1 MTNVVVSKPPLSRV
15 IADLFPGRE
24 RLLLAGVFCVSVVA
38 AVFETLGV
46 ASILPFMA
54 LVLDPG
60 AIQRSAVL
68 QRAMAIVGVTTPEGA
83 IVLAGVATVFIVAFG
98 NFAAATDLYVQQR
111 FRARTDVRFSS
122 ALFSGYLRQPYAFH
136 IRRDAP
142 SLLKV
147 LNSDIGLVING
158 ILVPSNVGASKLLMA
173 TGIMLLLVL
182 RDPLVALVVAA
193 VLLLTYAGIFRRTRR
208 AQVTL
213 AVSANRGNELRARI
227 SQEGLGG
234 IKELQVL
241 GRETESIRGFT
252 GAAGM
257 VAHAWAVS
265 TLVARIPGFV
275 LETVAFG
282 GILIASLALKT
293 SNAESAQSIIP
304 LLALYA
310 FAGYR
315 LLPALQ
321 QVFVSAVSVRF
332 HLPALRSLHSD
343 FLHVVLSRARES
355 APATTQSTRALHLRK
370 VLRLENVSFVH
381 ESATVPALRDVTLD
395 ILPNQSVGLI
405 GRTGA
410 GKTTLVDVI
419 LGLYRPTGGT
429 VTVDG
434 IPLIGDSVRAWQR
447 SVGYV
452 PQSVFLSN
460 ATVAENIAFG
470 LPVDAVDQT
479 AVRRAARLAQAEEFI
494 LEMPNGYETVVGER
508 GVRLSGGQRQRL
520 GIARALYHEPDV
532 LVFDEA
538 TSALDGLTEDAVI
551 EAIGSLVG
559 KRTVILIA
567 HRLRSVEL
575 CDQIVM
581 LDQGRMVAVGSY
593 QQLLG
598 TSDMFRRF
606 VGRPAR
612 AAPGSDTIAHQ
623 S

>member
-1 MTNVVVSKPPLSRV
+1 MTDVAGVKPSLPRI
-15 IADLFPGRE
+15 IANLFPGRE
-24 RLLLAGVFCVSVVA
+24 RLLLVVVFSVSFVA
-38 AVFETLGV
+38 AIFETAGV

-54 LVLDPG
+54 LVLDPTG
-60 AIQRSAVL
+60 LQRSAVL
-68 QRAMAIVGVTTPEGA
+68 QRAMVFAGVTTQAGGLLF
-83 IVLAGVATVFIVAFG
+83 IGVATALIVACG
-98 NFAAATDLYVQQR
+98 NFAAATDIYVQQR

-122 ALFSGYLRQPYAFH
+122 TLFAGYLRQPYAFH

-147 LNSDIGLVING
+147 LNSDVNLVING
-158 ILVPSNVGASKLLMA
+158 IIVPSFVGVSKLLMA
-173 TGIMLLLVL
+173 TGILLLLVL
-182 RDPLVALVVAA
+182 RDPRVVIIVAG
-193 VLLLTYAGIFRRTRR
+193 VLLISYLGTFRRTRA
-208 AQVTL
+208 AQVKL
-213 AVSANRGNELRARI
+213 AASAHRGTEVRARI
-227 SQEGLGG
+227 AQEGLGG

-241 GRETESIRGFT
+241 GREAESVRGFT
-252 GAAGM
+252 SAAGL
-257 VAHAWAVS
+257 VAHAGVVH

-282 GILIASLALKT
+282 GIVIASLVLTASK
-293 SNAESAQSIIP
+293 AEGAQSIVP

-321 QVFVSAVSVRF
+321 QVFGAAVSIRF
-332 HLPALRSLHSD
+332 TLPALRSLHD
-343 FLHVVLSRARES
+343 DLMRVRS
-355 APATTQSTRALHLRK
+355 AAGETAPTAGPLPTLHLK
-370 VLRLENVSFVH
+370 QVLRLENVSFTH
-381 ESATVPALRDVTLD
+381 EATETPSLSNVTLD
-395 ILPNQSVGLI
+395 IRCNQSIGLI

-419 LGLYRPTGGT
+419 LGLYPPTSGT

-434 IPLIGDSVRAWQR
+434 IPLVGDSVRAWQR

-452 PQSVFLSN
+452 PQGVFLSN

-470 LPVDAVDQT
+470 LPADAIDQT

-494 LEMPNGYETVVGER
+494 LAMPNGYNTVVGER

-559 KRTVILIA
+559 ERTVILIA
-567 HRLRSVEL
+567 HRLRSIEL

-581 LDQGRMVAVGSY
+581 LDQGRVLAVGSY
-593 QQLLG
+593 DELLG
-598 TSDMFRRF
+598 TSDSFRRF
-606 VGRPAR
+606 VGRHTPS
-612 AAPGSDTIAHQ
+612 GHESDTFAR
-623 S
+623 

>member
-1 MTNVVVSKPPLSRV
+1 MRNAEVSRPALFRI

-60 AIQRSAVL
+60 AIERSDVL
-68 QRAMAIVGVTTPEGA
+68 QKAMVITGVATQEGGLL
-83 IVLAGVATVFIVAFG
+83 LAGVVTVLIVAFG
-98 NFAAATDLYVQQR
+98 NLAAATDLYVQQR
-111 FRARTDVRFSS
+111 FRARSDVRFSS
-122 ALFSGYLRQPYAFH
+122 ALFSGYMRQPYAFH

-147 LNSDIGLVING
+147 VNSDVGLVING
-158 ILVPSNVGASKLLMA
+158 ILVPSSVGASKLLMA
-173 TGIMLLLVL
+173 IGILLLLVL
-182 RDPLVALVVAA
+182 RDPLVALLVAA
-193 VLLLTYAGIFRRTRR
+193 VLLLTYAAIFSRTRK

-213 AVSANRGNELRARI
+213 AVNANRGNELRARI

-252 GAAGM
+252 NAARM
-257 VAHAWAVS
+257 VAEAWAVN

-293 SNAESAQSIIP
+293 SDAESAESIIP

-321 QVFVSAVSVRF
+321 QVFASAVSVRF
-332 HLPALRSLHSD
+332 HLPFLRSLHTD
-343 FLHVVLSRARES
+343 FLAVGAIGPRGSTPASDSPRVLR
-355 APATTQSTRALHLRK
+355 LRK
-370 VLRLENVSFVH
+370 ALRLENVSFVH
-381 ESATVPALRDVTLD
+381 EGAAVPSLRDVSFE
-395 ILPNQSVGLI
+395 ILPNQSIGLI

-410 GKTTLVDVI
+410 GKTTLVDII
-419 LGLYRPTGGT
+419 LGLYQPTTGRVTIDGVLLNEET
-429 VTVDG
+429 V
-434 IPLIGDSVRAWQR
+434 RHWQR

-452 PQSVFLSN
+452 PQHVFLSN
-460 ATVAENIAFG
+460 ATVAENIALG
-470 LPVDAVDQT
+470 LPDEAIDQT

-494 LEMPNGYETVVGER
+494 LEMPKGYATVVGER

-559 KRTVILIA
+559 ERTVILIA

-581 LDQGRMVAVGSY
+581 LEQGRMVAVGSY
-593 QQLLG
+593 EQLLG
-598 TSDMFRRF
+598 TSDVFRRF
-606 VGRPAR
+606 VGRHAPA
-612 AAPGSDTIAHQ
+612 PQGSDTIARQ

>member
-1 MTNVVVSKPPLSRV
+1 MTGVAGAKPPLWRI
-15 IADLFPGRE
+15 IADLFPDRE
-24 RLLLAGVFCVSVVA
+24 RLLLAGVFGVSVVA
-38 AVFETLGV
+38 ALFETLGV

-60 AIQRSAVL
+60 AIQRSATL
-68 QRAMAIVGVTTPEGA
+68 QKVMAMAGITTPEGGLL
-83 IVLAGVATVFIVAFG
+83 LAGVATVVVVAFG
-98 NFAAATDLYVQQR
+98 NLAAATDLYVQQR

-122 ALFSGYLRQPYAFH
+122 ALFSGYMRQPYAFH
-136 IRRDAP
+136 VRRDAP

-147 LNSDIGLVING
+147 LNSDVSLVINS
-158 ILVPSNVGASKLLMA
+158 ILVPSLVGASKLLMA
-173 TGIMLLLVL
+173 TGILLLLVL
-182 RDPLVALVVAA
+182 RDPGVALIVAGA
-193 VLLLTYAGIFRRTRR
+193 LLVTYWAIFRQTRS
-208 AQVTL
+208 AQVKL
-213 AVSANRGNELRARI
+213 AVNANRGYEKRARI

-234 IKELQVL
+234 IKELHVL

-252 GAAGM
+252 SAARM

-275 LETVAFG
+275 IETVAFG
-282 GILIASLALKT
+282 GILIASLALET
-293 SNAESAQSIIP
+293 SRAENAQSIIP

-321 QVFVSAVSVRF
+321 QVFASAVSVRF
-332 HLPALRSLHSD
+332 NLPALRSLHDD
-343 FLHVVLSRARES
+343 FLRVGVRRARKNASLTAES
-355 APATTQSTRALHLRK
+355 PRALHLRK

-381 ESATVPALRDVTLD
+381 EGAETPSLQDVTLD
-395 ILPNQSVGLI
+395 ILPNQSIGLV

-419 LGLYRPTGGT
+419 LGLFQPTGGT

-434 IPLIGDSVRAWQR
+434 VPLIGDSVRAWQR

-460 ATVAENIAFG
+460 ATVGENIAFG
-470 LPVDAVDQT
+470 LPADAIDQT

-494 LEMPNGYETVVGER
+494 LAMPNGYETVVGER

-559 KRTVILIA
+559 ERTVILIA

-581 LDQGRMVAVGSY
+581 LDEGRMVAMGSY

-598 TSDMFRRF
+598 TSDIFRRF
-606 VGRPAR
+606 VGRHTPA
-612 AAPGSDTIAHQ
+612 AQGSDIIARQ